1 MNERMEEAEAVYRQ
15 IRVPAKVIKVW
26 TELDVLDAQD
36 DRCNTSAT
44 IKPRL
49 FCALE
54 DGRVYQSIK
63 VPCTK
68 GEDPDKLLANYTREW
83 VMHTPAVPDR

>member
-1 MNERMEEAEAVYRQ
+1 MNERMEEAESVYRQ

-26 TELDVLDAQD
+26 TELDVLDYQD
-36 DRCNTSAT
+36 DRCNTSSNIT
-44 IKPRL
+44 PRL

-54 DGRVYQSIK
+54 DGRVYQSMR
-63 VPCTK
+63 V
-68 GEDPDKLLANYTREW
+68 GEERVW